1 MAIEGEEKLLTL
13 DEALRSALPP
23 LLALLEGPVAATDW
37 AALDPSQRRPP
48 ARRRPGPSQVILAA
62 RIDRLATAPG
72 AAGVR
77 VW

>member
-13 DEALRSALPP
+13 DEALRASIPPSAARP
-23 LLALLEGPVAATDW
+23 LDAGQVPATV
-37 AALDPSQRRPP
+37 
-48 ARRRPGPSQVILAA
+48 QVILAA

>member
-1 MAIEGEEKLLTL
+1 MAIEGEEKLLAL

-23 LLALLEGPVAATDW
+23 SAVRPLDAGEVPATV
-37 AALDPSQRRPP
+37 
-48 ARRRPGPSQVILAA
+48 QVILAV